1 MSVANTIKALLVE
14 AAQRESEIFEIGET
28 AENSWIARF
37 NDADID
43 LVYDAD
49 VNQLFLSTEVG
60 VVHATDKAAVYAAL
74 LGYNLMWADTGG
86 VRFGLGPDRTAFLV
100 ADLNAGEL
108 SAELLAAA
116 LPNLI
121 AKARIWRAVVA
132 TGGAGAER
140 DDHLSTI
147 AIRI

>member
-1 MSVANTIKALLVE
+1 MTASETIKALLVD
-14 AAQRESEIFEIGET
+14 AAQRESEIVEIGET
-28 AENSWIARF
+28 GENNWIARF
-37 NDADID
+37 TDADIE

-60 VVHATDKAAVYAAL
+60 TVHAPDRAAVYEAML
-74 LGYNLMWADTGG
+74 NYNLMWPDTGG
-86 VRFGLGPDRTAFLV
+86 VRLGLGPDRVAVLV

-108 SAELLAAA
+108 SAEILAAV

-121 AKARIWRAVVA
+121 TKARLWRAFVA
-132 TGGAGAER
+132 TGGANAER
-140 DDHLSTI
+140 DDHLSTF